1 MAPRKIRVR
10 RKGTDDIAVISER
23 AFKHFAG
30 YYERLDE
37 PESRQP
43 ADKPAAL
50 PTRTATSKRQ
60 GAASA
65 VSRHIYVNP
74 RRVRHCRICMRESL
88 RRSRARRRLIK
99 QGSE

>member
-43 ADKPAAL
+43 ADKPAEK
-50 PTRTATSKRQ
+50 PQ
-60 GAASA
+60 ASA
-65 VSRHIYVNP
+65 PAVAEVKPAP
-74 RRVRHCRICMRESL
+74 RRPADKDGH
-88 RRSRARRRLIK
+88 K
-99 QGSE
+99 